1 MSLLDDLKR
10 QVEELQNSTELQTEE
25 SRQDALYQEKLRP
38 RMRAIFCY
46 LMELTEQLKLVDPNV
61 RHSYSLPGIGD
72 AKDLKQGGYI
82 LNADSTDQ
90 TKTIRLRFHC
100 MAEREGSYA
109 IQPKAKA
116 DETRDFLE
124 AQTMRYAE
132 WPMRDSAQQI
142 IGLNFQLQIKVNI
155 DCVFQADPEQ
165 GVIRMI
171 TSNFNEFAV
180 ERRVVKPEHI
190 DELWLDKLGHYL
202 LRKDQN
208 LHKLEIN
215 DAHKAL
221 IRERLA
227 ADNRA
232 RQQELANQPAAAE
245 PERKSKAGLLG
256 KLRNFTKR

>member
-1 MSLLDDLKR
+1 
-10 QVEELQNSTELQTEE
+10 
-25 SRQDALYQEKLRP
+25 
-38 RMRAIFCY
+38 
-46 LMELTEQLKLVDPNV
+46 
-61 RHSYSLPGIGD
+61 
-72 AKDLKQGGYI
+72 
-82 LNADSTDQ
+82 
-90 TKTIRLRFHC
+90 
-100 MAEREGSYA
+100 
-109 IQPKAKA
+109 
-116 DETRDFLE
+116 
-124 AQTMRYAE
+124 
-132 WPMRDSAQQI
+132 
-142 IGLNFQLQIKVNI
+142 
-155 DCVFQADPEQ
+155 
-165 GVIRMI
+165 MI

-215 DAHKAL
+215 DKHRAM

-232 RQQELANQPAAAE
+232 RQQELANQPEAAE